1 MVIRATMLSL
11 FAVSALSAGPLA
23 GAQQLNQP
31 KPVQMLDAR
40 DATAPRTNQL
50 PPPQPSATGKVNA
63 DAGQRATTPP
73 VSPKGPATDAQ
84 RPTQPSSVTPTA
96 PATPARVFDAQG
108 RLVPG
113 AVQVGNNQV
122 MDPKTGRI
130 YPVTP
135 AGDGLR
141 IATPPKP

>member
-1 MVIRATMLSL
+1 MVIKATLLSL
-11 FAVSALSAGPLA
+11 FAVSALAAGPMA
-23 GAQQLNQP
+23 GAQQLNRP

-40 DATAPRTNQL
+40 DSTAPRTNQL
-50 PPPQPSATGKVNA
+50 PPPQQPATGKVNS
-63 DAGQRATTPP
+63 DAAQRATTPP
-73 VSPKGPATDAQ
+73 VSPKGPAADAP
-84 RPTQPSSVTPTA
+84 RPTQPSSVAPPT

-141 IATPPKP
+141 ITTPTKP